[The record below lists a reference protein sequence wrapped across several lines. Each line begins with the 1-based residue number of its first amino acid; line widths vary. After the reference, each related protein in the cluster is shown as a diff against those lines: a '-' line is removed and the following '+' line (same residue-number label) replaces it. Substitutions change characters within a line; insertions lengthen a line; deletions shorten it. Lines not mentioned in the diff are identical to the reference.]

1 MASRVKVITTPSFAA
16 GTVATAEV
24 ADDTPNGI
32 LTSFDGTLTHTT
44 IQNSSVTFTVT
55 VGGTPVTVTD
65 NGAGVLAGTG
75 ITGTINYYTGQ
86 WTLVCTTAPTNTTDI
101 TCTYTWLV
109 SGNTQVT
116 AESTGLSGAAGITK
130 FRGKLAQ
137 GKIVPG
143 SVKFYIN
150 FLSSSITVTD
160 DKNRSLI
167 HEKLADG
174 YINYYDGTFVLFFL
188 NPPDTSAALTADYQH
203 RNGTYGDPILKNNTE
218 FFNYI
223 YLYNSSGGSVTARI
237 LESEDE
243 LNYVENSTVTIS
255 NNSYTVKEITPTR
268 FIRLL
273 SWNNSGLTVEFYI
286 K

>member
-16 GTVATAEV
+16 GTAVTAEV
-24 ADDTPNGI
+24 ASSSPNGI
-32 LTSFDGTLTHTT
+32 IKTFSGTLAHHT
-44 IQNSSVTFTVT
+44 IQNSSITFTVT
-55 VGGTPVTVTD
+55 VTGSPVSITD
-65 NGAGVLAGTG
+65 NGTGTLTGTG
-75 ITGTINYYTGQ
+75 VTGTIDYYLGT
-86 WTLVCTTAPTNTTDI
+86 WTLVCTTAPDNSTNI
-101 TCTYTWLV
+101 TVNYTWVV

-130 FRGKLAQ
+130 FRGKLAE

-143 SVKFYIN
+143 TVKFYIN
-150 FLSSSITVTD
+150 FLSSAITVTD

-203 RNGTYGDPILKNNTE
+203 RNSTYNDPMLKNNAE
-218 FFNYI
+218 FYNYI
-223 YLYNSSGGSVTARI
+223 YLYNSSGGTVTARI
-237 LESEDE
+237 LESDDE
-243 LNYVENSTVTIS
+243 LTYVENSKVSIT
-255 NNSYTVKEITPTR
+255 NNSYVSKEITPSR
-268 FIRLL
+268 YIRLL
-273 SWNNSGLTVEFYI
+273 SWNNSGLTVEFYN